1 MNTKTEN
8 RSKINQNCKTE
19 IQIPQMCQK
28 FDAAIL
34 KKIGNLAIFASAQQ
48 AVRKQLML
56 WLFQKIGHLSQEC
69 LVAPSYSN
77 RSSGGLIKRG
87 EGF

>member
-19 IQIPQMCQK
+19 NSNSSNVPK

-34 KKIGNLAIFASAQQ
+34 KKIGNLAIFASAQH
-48 AVRKQLML
+48 AVRKLLML